1 MSSKYYNPFQGLDI
15 RVPNRYRDDF
25 GRYCQTH
32 SEDGGK
38 SSALHSP
45 FPRMVD
51 MWFLAVCLG
60 AQEGK
65 PAEYDPKDTYKII
78 DASIFSSDPWRID
91 ALVLLAIGHTKNVEI
106 VNEPRQVLALAS
118 GFAVAGM
125 DKLLQ
130 MIKDGDSEPVWNLSD
145 ELDRQLKNLRDS
157 GKRS

>member
-1 MSSKYYNPFQGLDI
+1 MSSRYFNPFQGLDV
-15 RVPNRYRDDF
+15 RVPNRFREEF

-32 SEDGGK
+32 SDDGGK

-45 FPRMVD
+45 FPRMID

-65 PAEYDPKDTYKII
+65 PAEYDAKDTYKII

-91 ALVLLAIGHTKNVEI
+91 ALVLLAIGYENNVEI
-106 VNEPRQVLALAS
+106 VNQPREVLTLAS

-125 DKLLQ
+125 DKLLK
-130 MIKDGDSEPVWNLSD
+130 MIKEGDSDPIWNLSD
-145 ELDRQLKNLRDS
+145 ELDHLLKKMHSPNT
-157 GKRS
+157 KA

>member
-1 MSSKYYNPFQGLDI
+1 MPSKYYNPFQALDI
-15 RVPNRYRDDF
+15 RVPNRFRQDF

-65 PAEYDPKDTYKII
+65 PADYDPKDTYKII
-78 DASIFSSDPWRID
+78 DGTIFSSDPWRID
-91 ALVLLAIGHTKNVEI
+91 ALVLLAMGHTKNSEI
-106 VNEPRQVLALAS
+106 ANDPKEILALAS

-125 DKLLQ
+125 DKLLE
-130 MIKDGDSEPVWNLSD
+130 MIKDGDSEPIWNLSD
-145 ELDRQLKNLRDS
+145 ELDRLLKKIHSSD
-157 GKRS
+157 KRA